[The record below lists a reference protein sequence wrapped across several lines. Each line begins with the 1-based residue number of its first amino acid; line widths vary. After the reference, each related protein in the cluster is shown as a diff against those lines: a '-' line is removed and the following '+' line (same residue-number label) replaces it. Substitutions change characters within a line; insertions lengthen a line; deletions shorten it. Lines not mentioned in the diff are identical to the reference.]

1 MRRGKL
7 IAGLVLVLAAITVG
21 SLTVSR
27 WVTRPVGNEHSA
39 AQPTPVA
46 LSSNTQATVPAAV
59 VPLVV
64 RGDAMAR
71 AFRSGRLPTPLA

>member
-27 WVTRPVGNEHSA
+27 LVTRHAGNEHAA

-46 LSSNTQATVPAAV
+46 PSSNTQAPAPTAV

-64 RGDAMAR
+64 RGEGMEMV
-71 AFRSGRLPTPLA
+71 SGI